1 MLHYTFKEIDL
12 KLADMEKN
20 VKELVQVT
28 TETRKEADEARE
40 EAQKLRWEIE
50 RRRRAANKVFE
61 IINIEM

>member
-50 RRRRAANKVFE
+50 RRRRAANKVFDL
-61 IINIEM
+61 I

>member
-50 RRRRAANKVFE
+50 MRRRAANKVFE
-61 IINIEM
+61 II

>member
-61 IINIEM
+61 II